1 MSLIGNSVLSAVFVG
16 STSYSAIYVGT
27 QCVFQNKVD
36 VTINLNYGLG
46 NSGTSSIKGELN
58 KSLTSIG
65 KSLPTK
71 ATSGN
76 TIDVITW
83 HTSSTFSESNVFN
96 NSTIITKNM
105 ISNNAITLYA
115 EYSSSVI
122 FHLNYDDLTYQI
134 IKLNSDKTV
143 TIPSAPTRDKYTFGG
158 WYLNS
163 ACTGSAITSSTTF
176 TQSTTVYA
184 KWTKKQYT
192 LAWNFDGG
200 TASGSY
206 TTAGT
211 YNVDTTIVY
220 PIVTKTNYT
229 FNYWS
234 PNPTKLTENTT
245 IRAYWTQSNIP
256 VTGISLSKSNTS
268 VTVGSTVT
276 LIATV
281 TPSNAT
287 NKTITWSTSNSSV
300 ATVSNGTVTGKSSGT
315 VTITATS
322 NNGKSASCSITVQA
336 VGTNGWVGSANAG
349 SISISKTSFAASLDN
364 ANVSNSASADIN
376 TLRYRVYNSDGL
388 TYTDYTPT
396 ISYSWVVSG
405 DGLSVDQSNTVS
417 TSVTYASRGATVGAA
432 RSGSIKRKAIF
443 TYGSYSTSLDSNTIT
458 VTQAANSST
467 KVIDNIEYGKPSTP
481 RTNNSTKGVRAWT
494 ATYTSSVTNKQHW
507 HYTYTSGYVGGAET
521 PTNIAGTVSWSISWQ
536 ECPGGNRFSISTS
549 GVVSHISMTT
559 NAGIDQATVKATNAE
574 DSSKSASA
582 SISTDTNV
590 VTNSVKEEDIS
601 NNSGKGVTETEYK
614 IDNISLSCTY
624 SEITAAG
631 GSQYPSTSYNYDL
644 TTTSKTKYAVRY
656 KYTYSTG
663 SIGYTDWTT
672 DGVNW
677 QYGTPETRTLNQGG
691 TITYSCS
698 NQISATPKFIL
709 NSTSNG
715 KVTADNLGTTSY
727 PNGRSISISVELS
740 INTGNATGSK
750 TITTTASQHFNTSTS
765 SSSSPSYTAKLLK
778 SPTPYINSDV
788 ELNEKISANGTNI
801 FFRLIS
807 SYSTYKLWTSGA
819 TSDTNSV
826 SEMVDLAGITPIIPG
841 GKPNWISFPSSNSVI
856 NKAITISI
864 AANTGGERASRVYVN
879 YNGRSYPDTEGISFT
894 QKKYIA
900 PQAPKF
906 TINGVEYTASDSNP
920 NYITHISNVYV
931 FLVPVRIS
939 GDGNGNNVNNYCV
952 VASGQP
958 NKVLKITGG
967 FFITEPGKTTPTS
980 VNITGNP
987 VITRNLTSVG
997 FADQTF
1003 SGYGVSVMEGGIAG
1017 TLNTAKSIVV
1027 TEKQ

>member
-1 MSLIGNSVLSAVFVG
+1 MSYLGNSVLSAIYVG
-16 STSYSAIYVGT
+16 STAYSAIYVGSI
-27 QCVFQNKVD
+27 QVFGKKVEI
-36 VTINLNYGLG
+36 TINLNYGSG

-58 KSLTSIG
+58 KSLTDVS

-76 TIDVITW
+76 TTDPITW
-83 HTSSTFSESNVFN
+83 HTSSTFSTSNVFN
-96 NSTIITKNM
+96 NSTIITKDM
-105 ISNNAITLYA
+105 VSNNAITLYA

-122 FHLNYDDLTYQI
+122 FHLNYDGLTYQTV
-134 IKLNSDKTV
+134 KLNSDKTV
-143 TIPSAPTRDKYTFGG
+143 TIPSAPNRDKYTFGG

-163 ACTGSAITSSTTF
+163 SCTGSAITSSTTF

-200 TASGSY
+200 TTSGSY

-211 YNVDTTIVY
+211 YDVDTTIVY
-220 PIVTKTNYT
+220 PTVTKTNYALD
-229 FNYWS
+229 YWS
-234 PNPTKLTENTT
+234 PNPTKLTENVT
-245 IRAYWTQSNIP
+245 IRAYWTQTTIP
-256 VTGISLSKSNTS
+256 VESVSLDKSTATIAVGKS
-268 VTVGSTVT
+268 VTLT
-276 LIATV
+276 ATV
-281 TPSNAT
+281 SPSNAS

-315 VTITATS
+315 ATITATS
-322 NNGKSASCSITVQA
+322 NNGKSASCSVTVQA
-336 VGTNGWVGSANAG
+336 AGTNGWVGSGNAG
-349 SISISKTSFAASLDN
+349 AISMDSTSFTASGGYADVN
-364 ANVSNSASADIN
+364 NSTSADIS

-405 DGLSVDQSNTVS
+405 TGLSAEQGNTTN
-417 TSVTYASRGATVGAA
+417 TSVTYASRGATVGNA
-432 RSGSIKRKAIF
+432 RSGTIKRRATF

-481 RTNNSTKGVRAWT
+481 STNNSTKGVGAWT

-521 PTNIAGTVSWSISWQ
+521 PTNIAGAVSWSISWQ

-549 GVVSHISMTT
+549 GVVSHSSMTT
-559 NAGIDQATVKATNAE
+559 NAGIDQATVKATNTE
-574 DSSKSASA
+574 DSSQSASA
-582 SISTDTNV
+582 SISTNTNV
-590 VTNSVKEEDIS
+590 VTNSVKEEDTS
-601 NNSGKGVTETEYK
+601 NTSGKGVTETEYT

-624 SEITAAG
+624 AEITAAG

-644 TTTSKTKYAVRY
+644 TTTSKTKYAVRD

-677 QYGTPETRTLNQGG
+677 QYGTPDKRTLNQGG
-691 TITYSCS
+691 TVTYSCT
-698 NQISATPKFIL
+698 NQISTTPKFIL

-715 KVTADNLGTTSY
+715 KVTAESLGTTSY

-750 TITTTASQHFNTSTS
+750 TITATASQHSNTSTS

-788 ELNEKISANGTNI
+788 ELTEKISANGTNI

-826 SEMVDLAGITPIIPG
+826 SEMVDLTGITPVISG
-841 GKPNWISFPSSNSVI
+841 GRPDWITFPSQNSVV
-856 NKAITISI
+856 NKAAAISI
-864 AANTGGERASRVYVN
+864 AANTGSERTRSVYIN
-879 YNGRSYPDTEGISFT
+879 YKGNSYPNTTGISFT
-894 QKKYIA
+894 QEKYVA
-900 PQAPKF
+900 PAAPKF
-906 TINGVEYTASDSNP
+906 TFNGVEYTASDSSI
-920 NYITHISNVYV
+920 NYITHISGVYV
-931 FLVPVRIS
+931 FLIPVKITE
-939 GDGNGNNVNNYCV
+939 DGKGNSVNNYCV
-952 VASGQP
+952 VASGP
-958 NKVLKITGG
+958 PSKELKVTGQ
-967 FFITEPGKTTPTS
+967 FFIMEPGKSSPTTVGVS
-980 VNITGNP
+980 GSP
-987 VITRNLTSVG
+987 VITRAQTAVG
-997 FADQTF
+997 FEGHTF
-1003 SGYGVSVMEGGIAG
+1003 SGYGVSIMQGGIAG
-1017 TLNTAKSIVV
+1017 SLYYTKSIVI